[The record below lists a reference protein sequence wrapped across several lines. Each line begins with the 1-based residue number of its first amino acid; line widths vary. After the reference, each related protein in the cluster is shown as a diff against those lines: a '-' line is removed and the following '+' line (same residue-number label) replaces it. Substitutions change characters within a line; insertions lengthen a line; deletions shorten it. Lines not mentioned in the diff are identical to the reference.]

1 MINENYEILRSCAS
15 TIPDW
20 EKMSKSQLMRECIK
34 HKPNSL
40 DYQAY
45 MSAILCKYWY
55 LIKTYKE
62 IDKQFATEEDIYE
75 WMCDALMYTLKNHK
89 WDDSPEKYKE
99 NAPASIFSTVFKCTR
114 ITAYQSSNRHKR
126 KINPT
131 LSSIEKIVD
140 DYNVEPFYREDSDD
154 LINNIITDC
163 HILTVVKQYFE
174 KHKFMHAFVVDNIV
188 NGDVFGK
195 VENGIYL
202 NMSKMRQS
210 LQKMEDEDYIRVF
223 SETYGIDESDV
234 KNAVKNIT
242 CMSNKKLND
251 SILLTLKELSVDN
264 KIRDM
269 LY

>member
-15 TIPDW
+15 SIPDW

-34 HKPNSL
+34 YQPNSL

-62 IDKQFATEEDIYE
+62 IDKQFATEEDIFD

-114 ITAYQSSNRHKR
+114 ITAYQSSNRNKR

-131 LSSIEKIVD
+131 LSSIEKIYD
-140 DYNVEPFYREDSDD
+140 DYNVEPFYREATDD
-154 LINNIITDC
+154 IINNVITDY
-163 HILTVVKQYFE
+163 HILTIVKSYFE
-174 KHKFMHAFVVDNIV
+174 KHKFMNAFVVDNII

-195 VENGIYL
+195 VESGIYL
-202 NMSKMRQS
+202 NMQKMKQS
-210 LQKMEDEDYIRVF
+210 LLKMDDRYIESFSDTYGVEEDEVR
-223 SETYGIDESDV
+223 
-234 KNAVKNIT
+234 KAVNNIT
-242 CMSNKKLND
+242 KMSNKKIND
-251 SILLTLKELSVDN
+251 AILLTLKELSIDN
-264 KIRDM
+264 KIKDM
-269 LY
+269 LC

>member
-1 MINENYEILRSCAS
+1 
-15 TIPDW
+15 
-20 EKMSKSQLMRECIK
+20 MRECIK
-34 HKPNSL
+34 HPPNSL
-40 DYQAY
+40 EYQAY

-131 LSSIEKIVD
+131 TSSIEKIYD

-154 LINNIITDC
+154 LINNVLSNY
-163 HILTVVKQYFE
+163 HIFTVVKHFFN
-174 KHKFMHAFVVDNIV
+174 KHKFLHAFVIDNIV

-195 VENGIYL
+195 VESGIYL
-202 NMSKMRQS
+202 NTQKLRQS
-210 LQKMEDEDYIRVF
+210 LNKMDEQYAKTF
-223 SETYGIDESDV
+223 SEIYDIPLKDV
-234 KNAVKNIT
+234 TDATKTIVG
-242 CMSNKKLND
+242 MSNKKLNND
-251 SILLTLKELSVDN
+251 ILLTLKELSVDN

-269 LY
+269 LS

>member
-1 MINENYEILRSCAS
+1 
-15 TIPDW
+15 
-20 EKMSKSQLMRECIK
+20 
-34 HKPNSL
+34 
-40 DYQAY
+40 

-62 IDKQFATEEDIYE
+62 IDKQFATEEDIFE

-131 LSSIEKIVD
+131 LSSIEKIYD

-154 LINNIITDC
+154 LINNIITDY
-163 HILTVVKQYFE
+163 HILTIVKTYFD
-174 KHKFMHAFVVDNIV
+174 KHKFMHAFIVDNIV

-195 VENGIYL
+195 VESGIYL
-202 NMSKMRQS
+202 NMQKMKQSLSKM
-210 LQKMEDEDYIRVF
+210 DDDYAEVF
-223 SETYGIDESDV
+223 SETYGVNEDSV
-234 KNAVKNIT
+234 KNAISTIVG
-242 CMSNKKLND
+242 MSSKKLND
-251 SILLTLKELSVDN
+251 SILLTLKELSIDN
-264 KIRDM
+264 KIKDM

>member
-1 MINENYEILRSCAS
+1 
-15 TIPDW
+15 
-20 EKMSKSQLMRECIK
+20 
-34 HKPNSL
+34 
-40 DYQAY
+40 

-62 IDKQFATEEDIYE
+62 IDKQFATEEDIFE

-131 LSSIEKIVD
+131 LSSIEKIYD

-154 LINNIITDC
+154 LINHIITDY
-163 HILTVVKQYFE
+163 HILTIVKTYFD
-174 KHKFMHAFVVDNIV
+174 KHKFMHAFIVDNIV

-195 VENGIYL
+195 VESGIYL
-202 NMSKMRQS
+202 NMQKMKQSLSKM
-210 LQKMEDEDYIRVF
+210 DDDYAEVF
-223 SETYGIDESDV
+223 SETYGVNEDSV
-234 KNAVKNIT
+234 KNAISTIVG
-242 CMSNKKLND
+242 MSSKKLND
-251 SILLTLKELSVDN
+251 SILLTLKELSIDN
-264 KIRDM
+264 KIKDM

>member
-1 MINENYEILRSCAS
+1 
-15 TIPDW
+15 
-20 EKMSKSQLMRECIK
+20 MSKSQLMRECIK
-34 HKPNSL
+34 HPPNSL
-40 DYQAY
+40 EYQAY

-131 LSSIEKIVD
+131 TSSIEKIYD

-154 LINNIITDC
+154 LINNVLSNY
-163 HILTVVKQYFE
+163 HIFTVVKHFFN
-174 KHKFMHAFVVDNIV
+174 KHKFLHAFVIDNIV

-195 VENGIYL
+195 VESGIYL
-202 NMSKMRQS
+202 NTQKLRQS
-210 LQKMEDEDYIRVF
+210 LNKMDEQYAKTF
-223 SETYGIDESDV
+223 SEIYDIPLKEVTDATKTIVG
-234 KNAVKNIT
+234 
-242 CMSNKKLND
+242 MSNKKLNND
-251 SILLTLKELSVDN
+251 ILLTLKELSVDN

-269 LY
+269 LS

>member
-1 MINENYEILRSCAS
+1 
-15 TIPDW
+15 
-20 EKMSKSQLMRECIK
+20 
-34 HKPNSL
+34 
-40 DYQAY
+40 

-62 IDKQFATEEDIYE
+62 IDKQFATEEDIFE

-131 LSSIEKIVD
+131 LSSIEKIYD

-154 LINNIITDC
+154 LINNIITDY
-163 HILTVVKQYFE
+163 HILTIVKTYFD
-174 KHKFMHAFVVDNIV
+174 KHKFMHAFIVDNIV

-195 VENGIYL
+195 VESGIYL
-202 NMSKMRQS
+202 NMQKMKQS
-210 LQKMEDEDYIRVF
+210 LSRMDDDYAGVF
-223 SETYGIDESDV
+223 SETYGVNEDSV
-234 KNAVKNIT
+234 KSAISTIVD
-242 CMSNKKLND
+242 MSSKKLND
-251 SILLTLKELSVDN
+251 SILLTLKELSIDN
-264 KIRDM
+264 KIKDM

>member
-1 MINENYEILRSCAS
+1 
-15 TIPDW
+15 
-20 EKMSKSQLMRECIK
+20 MRECIK
-34 HKPNSL
+34 HPPNSL
-40 DYQAY
+40 EYQAY
-45 MSAILCKYWY
+45 MSA

-131 LSSIEKIVD
+131 TSSIEKIYD

-154 LINNIITDC
+154 LINNVLSNY
-163 HILTVVKQYFE
+163 HIFTVVKHFFN
-174 KHKFMHAFVVDNIV
+174 KHKFLHAFVIDNIV

-195 VENGIYL
+195 VESGIYL
-202 NMSKMRQS
+202 NTQKLRQS
-210 LQKMEDEDYIRVF
+210 LNKMDEQYAKTF
-223 SETYGIDESDV
+223 SEIYDIPLKEVTDATKTIVG
-234 KNAVKNIT
+234 
-242 CMSNKKLND
+242 MSNKKLNND
-251 SILLTLKELSVDN
+251 ILLTLKELSVDN

-269 LY
+269 LS